1 MAFIPYHSITYDS
14 GLFHNGVTAGEDI
27 ELIAPGTNVNQI
39 KSIVI
44 TNTHDSAQ
52 ATFTL
57 FIEDDPTAAE
67 AKIYE
72 IIKKVKIPI
81 GTSLILDN
89 SSVVSFDNS
98 IYGLYATVGSS
109 DTLDVMI
116 NI

>member
-1 MAFIPYHSITYDS
+1 MAFIPYHSITYNS

-44 TNTHDSAQ
+44 TNTHDTTA
-52 ATFTL
+52 ATFSL
-57 FIEDDPTAAE
+57 FIEDDPTAAV
-67 AKIYE
+67 AKIYY
-72 IIKKVKIPI
+72 IIKKVIIPI
-81 GTSLILDN
+81 GTSLVLDN
-89 SSVVSFDNS
+89 SSIISFDNS
-98 IYGLYATVGSS
+98 IYGLYARVAGS